1 MGYKHKPLDLKA
13 ARQEVAV
20 PTFMLKILP
29 GYTGEPR
36 ICELVRTQIS
46 NLTIKGAWTGPARL
60 QLFEHALAP
69 FADLPVRE
77 IVSASHILTD
87 LTLSPA
93 VLVHDYLA
101 VQEET
106 AADMT
111 ALAELP

>member
-1 MGYKHKPLDLKA
+1 
-13 ARQEVAV
+13 
-20 PTFMLKILP
+20 
-29 GYTGEPR
+29 
-36 ICELVRTQIS
+36 
-46 NLTIKGAWTGPARL
+46 
-60 QLFEHALAP
+60 
-69 FADLPVRE
+69 VRE

-101 VQEET
+101 DQEET